1 MTPERPKDPP
11 RPDGHVRPDH
21 DLGDIPESRV
31 LFNTAMEMH
40 DAKLESLTRATGD
53 GEVVLVFSAYLHVST
68 GSPGID
74 AGGVTSERMELRIRD
89 GRVEGE
95 IPAFPCRIE
104 EGQVEIAIEPFS
116 NLLPLPVPGGEP
128 FEIEL
133 MAISGEE
140 FRVTGTRAELNLLSR
155 PVFIDLEAKA

>member
-95 IPAFPCRIE
+95 ILAAKDLLKAGAKREELYARFLHPA
-104 EGQVEIAIEPFS
+104 
-116 NLLPLPVPGGEP
+116 L
-128 FEIEL
+128 
-133 MAISGEE
+133 
-140 FRVTGTRAELNLLSR
+140 
-155 PVFIDLEAKA
+155 AKAGAAPAAAAQ